1 MKCMHCGAEVEKH
14 TFCMYCGKRLSEQ
27 HVTAKPVRAA
37 SGVMRFRQ
45 RAGVSDSA
53 LPEVQK
59 SRPAAAR
66 MELESLKR
74 ISSESARVERGAAK
88 MGAAPQ
94 QIPASR
100 NAASSQSDPSM
111 RQSRELEALLRKLN
125 APENNYPEADD
136 SDIGG
141 DENLSSLEVDLD
153 APSMSD
159 ASMNDSFFLQDESET
174 AVSGPIPTGSGSFA
188 RVPSGGFRLVADT
201 VKEAFRK
208 AAGRAKRAARDIRS
222 GEMPKKKIVAACA
235 ICLCVVGAGA
245 AILASSGGSETAA
258 ETPAPA
264 AEIASQSAV
273 AGNEDFAII
282 PIQDSGES
290 YNDEE
295 IAQMYDF
302 DDDAFAIPDLTGEDA
317 GSGDEEATAAAAAAA
332 AAAGKKTAKDNP
344 ASADDAQ
351 AQAQARA
358 AAAAPAAAPGEKRL
372 YGRKDNVFAGAGAA
386 KSVKTNRSCIMREGP
401 ASRFG
406 LVKEVPSGASIKVV
420 AMTEED
426 WILEKGGLWS
436 KNGMTKLGP
445 GAQFADAVKG
455 MSLPQPKSR
464 VISSSNWRYIQYG
477 DVYGYVGP
485 ACFK

>member
-88 MGAAPQ
+88 TGAAPQ
-94 QIPASR
+94 IASASR
-100 NAASSQSDPSM
+100 KAESSASDPSM
-111 RQSRELEALLRKLN
+111 RQSRELQKLN
-125 APENNYPEADD
+125 APENNYADADD

-159 ASMNDSFFLQDESET
+159 ASMNDSFFLQDASET

-188 RVPSGGFRLVADT
+188 RVPSGGFHLVIDT
-201 VKEAFRK
+201 VKGALRQ
-208 AAGRAKRAARDIRS
+208 AIGRAKRAARDVRT
-222 GEMPKKKIVAACA
+222 GEISKKKTIAACA
-235 ICLCVVGAGA
+235 ICLCAIGAGA
-245 AILASSGGSETAA
+245 AIWASAGGSETAA

-264 AEIASQSAV
+264 AEIASQGAV
-273 AGNEDFAII
+273 VGNEDFAII

-302 DDDAFAIPDLTGEDA
+302 DDDAFAIPDLSGEDA
-317 GSGDEEATAAAAAAA
+317 DSGDDAASPAAAAAAA
-332 AAAGKKTAKDNP
+332 AAAGQKTAKDK
-344 ASADDAQ
+344 AAADDAS
-351 AQAQARA
+351 QAQARA
-358 AAAAPAAAPGEKRL
+358 AAGSPAASAGEKRL
-372 YGRKDNVFAGAGAA
+372 YGRKDNVFSGAGAA
-386 KSVKTNRSCIMREGP
+386 KTVKTNRSCIMREGP

-406 LVKEVPSGASIKVV
+406 LVKEVPSGTSIKVV

-426 WILEKGGLWS
+426 WVLEKGGLWS

-464 VISSSNWRYIQYG
+464 VISSNNWRYIQYG